1 MRTLNAFTLAAVLV
15 VGMSGYASEH
25 NVAFAGGSESARL
38 AERPLR
44 PDPIEKL
51 ARPRPDRLRDIDR
64 RALPGSTNSLGQQ
77 VPSLT
82 LPAPDNPAG
91 AGHRRE

>member
-1 MRTLNAFTLAAVLV
+1 MRTLNSAVLAIALTFGV
-15 VGMSGYASEH
+15 AGH
-25 NVAFAGGSESARL
+25 AFAPSAAQAGARDDDRITDGRL
-38 AERPLR
+38 RRDAIER
-44 PDPIEKL
+44 L
-51 ARPRPDRLRDIDR
+51 ARPRNDLGRSVDR
-64 RALPGSTNSLGQQ
+64 RMMPGQMNSLGQQ